1 MISRMVLAAILVV
14 ALILINAIYVAAEF
28 AAVSVRRSRIRQLAA
43 DGNPLAQW
51 LVPVLDSPAGLDR
64 YIAACQIGITL
75 SSLVLGAYAQAT
87 IAVWLTPLFESLGG
101 FQGVAAE
108 STSAAVVLLALTVAQ
123 VIFAELVPKSLA
135 LQYPTNTALYT
146 LLAMVPSMWI
156 YRPFIKWLNGSG
168 LLVLRLI
175 GAPQ

>member
-1 MISRMVLAAILVV
+1 MVLAAILVV
-14 ALILINAIYVAAEF
+14 ALILVNAIYVAAEF

-87 IAVWLTPLFESLGG
+87 IAVWLTPLFESLGPRR
-101 FQGVAAE
+101 Q
-108 STSAAVVLLALTVAQ
+108 SA
-123 VIFAELVPKSLA
+123 
-135 LQYPTNTALYT
+135 NTASRSLGSV
-146 LLAMVPSMWI
+146 APS
-156 YRPFIKWLNGSG
+156 WLRR
-168 LLVLRLI
+168 V
-175 GAPQ
+175 